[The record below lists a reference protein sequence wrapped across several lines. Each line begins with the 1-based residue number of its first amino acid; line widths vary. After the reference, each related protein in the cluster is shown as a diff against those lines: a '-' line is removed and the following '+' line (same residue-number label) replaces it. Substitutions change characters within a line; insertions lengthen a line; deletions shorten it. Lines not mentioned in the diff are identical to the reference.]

1 MARKTKIEALITR
14 QRILNAALEIFS
26 SKGFTSTS
34 LSDISTLANVTRGAI
49 YWHFENKDDI
59 LHEIFCDFE
68 VMKSEHIKPFHVM
81 LNTNPLIALKEA
93 LIKTLD
99 IIYHDKKQAKIMSLI
114 FFDRELAYKN
124 NSVRNIRKNIL
135 FNDGDIES
143 ALTKCK
149 ESGIYQESFD
159 IQKNATMIRIFVIGI
174 IECWLTEPDKFNLF
188 QDGEKAIARF
198 LDTTPII

>member
-14 QRILNAALEIFS
+14 QNILNAALEIFS

-34 LSDISTLANVTRGAI
+34 LSDISTLAKVTRGAI

-68 VMKSEHIKPFHVM
+68 MMKSEHIKPFHIM
-81 LNTNPLIALKEA
+81 LNTNPFIALKEA

-99 IIYHDKKQAKIMSLI
+99 IIYHDKKQAMIMSLI
-114 FFDRELAYKN
+114 FFDRELAYRNDAIK
-124 NSVRNIRKNIL
+124 NIRKNIL

-143 ALTKCK
+143 ALIKCK
-149 ESGIYQESFD
+149 ESGVYQENFD

-174 IECWLTEPDKFNLF
+174 IEYWLAEPDKFNLSK
-188 QDGEKAIARF
+188 DGEKAVLRF
-198 LDTTPII
+198 LETAPII